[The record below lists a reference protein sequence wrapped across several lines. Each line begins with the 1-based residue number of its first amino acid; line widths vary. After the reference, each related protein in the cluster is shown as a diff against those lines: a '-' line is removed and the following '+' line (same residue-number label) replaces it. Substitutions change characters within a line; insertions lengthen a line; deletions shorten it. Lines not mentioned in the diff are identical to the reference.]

1 MDYIKI
7 ASDIM
12 NTGYLDAPKDSKLH
26 RVGLKVM
33 RRKNRQL
40 FNRPINYVYQRQN
53 PVWLSAYNQ

>member
-1 MDYIKI
+1 MNYRKI

-12 NTGYLDAPKDSKLH
+12 NAGYLDAPKDSKLH

-40 FNRPINYVYQRQN
+40 IGKKTQPQN
-53 PVWLSAYNQ
+53 PIWLSSYNQ